1 MALNHLPV
9 FSIRVQGNEAVEI
22 TLPHPYVVLVCAAA
36 FGVGYIIRW
45 LLEENGIDI
54 EAQLRRLFGR

>member
-1 MALNHLPV
+1 M
-9 FSIRVQGNEAVEI
+9 EI

-36 FGVGYIIRW
+36 FGVGYIVRW
-45 LLEENGIDI
+45 LLEQCDIDI

>member
-1 MALNHLPV
+1 
-9 FSIRVQGNEAVEI
+9 VEI

-36 FGVGYIIRW
+36 FGVGYIVRW
-45 LLEENGIDI
+45 LLEQCDIDI